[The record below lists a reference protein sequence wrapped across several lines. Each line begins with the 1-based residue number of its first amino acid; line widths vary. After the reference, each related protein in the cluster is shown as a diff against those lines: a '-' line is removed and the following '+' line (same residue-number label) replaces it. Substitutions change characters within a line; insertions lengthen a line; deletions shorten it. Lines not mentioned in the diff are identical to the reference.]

1 MFVLLSGRLV
11 AHRTSI
17 SGRDLVLSVFRPGT
31 LFGEMAALEDQPR
44 SLRVYAETHCRLL
57 YMPTGAFRDS
67 LLAQPIIAL
76 NLATELCHRLRNKNE
91 QMFGLVMQDV
101 EARLRLL
108 LLQLARESGQVRTHA
123 LLRPAPTQEALAAR
137 IGANREAVSRALSR
151 LKRLGLIGTSR
162 RNIVIRNIDALA
174 AHAEI

>member
-1 MFVLLSGRLV
+1 
-11 AHRTSI
+11 
-17 SGRDLVLSVFRPGT
+17 
-31 LFGEMAALEDQPR
+31 
-44 SLRVYAETHCRLL
+44 
-57 YMPTGAFRDS
+57 MPTGAFRDS